1 MKSSTVNLLN
11 FLSRKLTR
19 SIIIPIDT
27 RRRNRYLLEIISL
40 EIRLK
45 LENSKIIDSVIIFI
59 WESDIFKLNYIQR
72 K

>member
-45 LENSKIIDSVIIFI
+45 LENSKIIDSLIIFI

>member
-19 SIIIPIDT
+19 YIIIPIDT

-45 LENSKIIDSVIIFI
+45 LENSKIIDSLIIFI

>member
-19 SIIIPIDT
+19 FIIIPIDT

-45 LENSKIIDSVIIFI
+45 LENSKIIDSLIIFI

>member
-45 LENSKIIDSVIIFI
+45 LENSKIIDSLIIFI
-59 WESDIFKLNYIQR
+59 
-72 K
+72 